1 MKTNVFKV
9 DWLIP
14 VLGLALVGG
23 GYALTKS
30 YLGLQAE
37 IRAEEQLMATIDRL
51 AEDCRLTQVLL
62 QAQDTGC
69 AVAAQSLDELLSA
82 NIAAVSSDLAS
93 AEPQAQ
99 AQAQAMAEACFK
111 HIARRRSQNS
121 PMAANL
127 PAGRGDLPLAAPSVP
142 GQTLASASPGN

>member
-37 IRAEEQLMATIDRL
+37 IRAEEQLMVTINRL

-62 QAQDTGC
+62 EAQDTGC
-69 AVAAQSLDELLSA
+69 TVTARSLDELLSA
-82 NIAAVSSDLAS
+82 NIAAVSSELTS
-93 AEPQAQ
+93 ADPQAQ
-99 AQAQAMAEACFK
+99 AIAEACFK

-127 PAGRGDLPLAAPSVP
+127 PAGRGDLPLAAPRVP
-142 GQTLASASPGN
+142 EQTLASASPGN

>member
-30 YLGLQAE
+30 YLGVQAE

-62 QAQDTGC
+62 DAQDTGC
-69 AVAAQSLDELLSA
+69 TVTARSLDELLSA
-82 NIAAVSSDLAS
+82 NLAAVNADLAS
-93 AEPQAQ
+93 AEP
-99 AQAQAMAEACFK
+99 QAQAMAEACFK

-121 PMAANL
+121 PTAANL
-127 PAGRGDLPLAAPSVP
+127 PAGRNDLPLAAPVVA
-142 GQTLASASPGN
+142 GHTLASAAPGN